1 MSSKR
6 SEEPEGRRQNR
17 PPVLVQGN
25 LAPVFRIHRTNI
37 ILYDRMNISGII
49 EILQWKGR
57 NVCQKLS

>member
-17 PPVLVQGN
+17 PPV
-25 LAPVFRIHRTNI
+25 FRIHGTNI
-37 ILYDRMNISGII
+37 ILYDRMDISGII